1 VGEAAVIA
9 LLSGGVG
16 GSRLAAGLYDIVGE
30 ELTVIVN
37 TADDEVIYGLHVSP
51 DVDTVLYTLSGMSDW
66 ERGWGI
72 AGDTFRCVEALGRL
86 GRENWFR
93 IGDADL
99 ATNLLRTELLNSG
112 HKLSEVTEVLAKRL
126 GIRCRVIPMTDSRV
140 RTTVYTSEGPM
151 TFQEY
156 FVKHRAE
163 PEVLRIVVERSPEE
177 EPAPGVVEAIEE
189 SEFLIVA
196 PSNPILSI
204 KPILETR
211 GVLDAVRSSGAVKV
225 AISPIVGGRALRGPA
240 DRLMRAF
247 GMEPS
252 AFGVARY
259 YAELFGLDGMV
270 VDRADEALSSRI
282 EAELGVSVHVTDTIM
297 SRPLEGEEARGGG
310 PEVRGDTAIEPRP
323 TNARWWRERSGQG
336 AQGGGSEIGHGRHC
350 DGQHFEVQQGAEE
363 GELHRR
369 IGRCGRGGPAEG
381 GSQREEVRRG
391 GRRRPDDQEGPVQGT
406 GGRM

>member
-1 VGEAAVIA
+1 
-9 LLSGGVG
+9 
-16 GSRLAAGLYDIVGE
+16 VGE

-126 GIRCRVIPMTDSRV
+126 GVRCRVIPMTDSRV

-163 PEVLRIVVERSPEE
+163 P
-177 EPAPGVVEAIEE
+177 APGVVEAITE

-211 GVLDAVRSSGAVKV
+211 GVLDAVRRSGAVKV

-270 VDRADEALSSRI
+270 VDKADEALSSRI

-297 SRPLEGEEARGGG
+297 FDRSRAR
-310 PEVRGDTAIEPRP
+310 RL
-323 TNARWWRERSGQG
+323 
-336 AQGGGSEIGHGRHC
+336 
-350 DGQHFEVQQGAEE
+350 AEE
-363 GELHRR
+363 VLRFAGALR
-369 IGRCGRGGPAEG
+369 
-381 GSQREEVRRG
+381 
-391 GRRRPDDQEGPVQGT
+391 
-406 GGRM
+406 

>member
-16 GSRLAAGLYDIVGE
+16 GSRLAAGLYDVAGE

-51 DVDTVLYTLSGMSDW
+51 DVDTMLYTLSGISDW

-297 SRPLEGEEARGGG
+297 SDRSRAR
-310 PEVRGDTAIEPRP
+310 RL
-323 TNARWWRERSGQG
+323 
-336 AQGGGSEIGHGRHC
+336 
-350 DGQHFEVQQGAEE
+350 AEE
-363 GELHRR
+363 VLRFAVTLR
-369 IGRCGRGGPAEG
+369 
-381 GSQREEVRRG
+381 
-391 GRRRPDDQEGPVQGT
+391 
-406 GGRM
+406 

>member
-1 VGEAAVIA
+1 VIA

-16 GSRLAAGLYDIVGE
+16 GSRFAAGLYDLVGQ

-51 DVDTVLYTLSGMSDW
+51 DVDTVLYTLSGIGDW

-72 AGDTFRCVEALGRL
+72 AGDTFRCNEALGRL

-93 IGDADL
+93 IGDSDL

-112 HKLSEVTEVLAKRL
+112 WRLSEVTELIASRL

-140 RTTVYTSEGPM
+140 RTTVVTSYGPM

-163 PEVLRIVVERSPEE
+163 PEVFRIVVERSPDER
-177 EPAPGVVEAIEE
+177 PAPGVVEAITG
-189 SEFLIVA
+189 SEFLFVA

-204 KPILETR
+204 RPILETR

-225 AISPIVGGRALRGPA
+225 AVSPIVGGRALRGPA

-252 AFGVARY
+252 AYGVARY
-259 YAELFGLDGMV
+259 YAELFGLDGFV
-270 VDRADEALSSRI
+270 VDRADASLSSRI
-282 EAELGVSVHVTDTIM
+282 ESELGVRVYVTDTIM
-297 SRPLEGEEARGGG
+297 ADRSEAR
-310 PEVRGDTAIEPRP
+310 RL
-323 TNARWWRERSGQG
+323 
-336 AQGGGSEIGHGRHC
+336 
-350 DGQHFEVQQGAEE
+350 AEE
-363 GELHRR
+363 VLRF
-369 IGRCGRGGPAEG
+369 A
-381 GSQREEVRRG
+381 
-391 GRRRPDDQEGPVQGT
+391 GT
-406 GGRM
+406 LR

>member
-1 VGEAAVIA
+1 MIA

-16 GSRLAAGLYDIVGE
+16 GSRFAAGLYDLVGP

-51 DVDTVLYTLSGMSDW
+51 DVDTMIYTLSGIGDW

-72 AGDTFRCVEALGRL
+72 AGDTFRCNEALGRL

-93 IGDADL
+93 IGDSDL

-112 HKLSEVTEVLAKRL
+112 WRLSEVTELLARRL

-140 RTTVYTSEGPM
+140 RTTVVTSHGPM

-177 EPAPGVVEAIEE
+177 KPAPGVVEAITG
-189 SEFLIVA
+189 SEFLFVA

-204 KPILETR
+204 RPILETR
-211 GVLDAVRSSGAVKV
+211 GVLDAMRSSGAVKV
-225 AISPIVGGRALRGPA
+225 AVSPIVGGRALRGPA

-252 AFGVARY
+252 AYGVARY
-259 YAELFGLDGMV
+259 YAELFGLDGFV
-270 VDRADEALSSRI
+270 VDRADASLSSRI
-282 EAELGVSVHVTDTIM
+282 ESELGVRVYVTDTIM
-297 SRPLEGEEARGGG
+297 ADRSEAR
-310 PEVRGDTAIEPRP
+310 RL
-323 TNARWWRERSGQG
+323 
-336 AQGGGSEIGHGRHC
+336 
-350 DGQHFEVQQGAEE
+350 AEE
-363 GELHRR
+363 VLRF
-369 IGRCGRGGPAEG
+369 A
-381 GSQREEVRRG
+381 
-391 GRRRPDDQEGPVQGT
+391 GT
-406 GGRM
+406 LR